1 MGIRDRVPIPLPLPT
16 SPLKGKEQL
25 LPEHRHTMRP
35 NPLKSKLQSGE
46 PGDGLFAFEFFTP
59 GLAQAAQVAGA
70 EFILFDMEHSGAGID
85 TIKQQMA
92 YCRGLDVIPL
102 VRVPTYQ
109 YQFVARAL
117 DVGALGIMVPMVET
131 AQQARDIVTWTQYPP
146 RGRRGA
152 VLGGA
157 HDDYTGGNA
166 REQFDQANQRCLL
179 MVQVE
184 TEVGVANVDEIAAVP
199 GVDCIC
205 TGFLDLSNF
214 LGVPGDFKHPT
225 YLGAIDRIAA
235 AGKKHGKV
243 LATAAPDAAFAKEY
257 VARGF
262 KMVFFGTDVHLLQ
275 SALSERLKAMR

>member
-1 MGIRDRVPIPLPLPT
+1 
-16 SPLKGKEQL
+16 
-25 LPEHRHTMRP
+25 MRS
-35 NPLKSKLQSGE
+35 NPLKTKLQRGE
-46 PGDGLFAFEFFTP
+46 PAYGLFAFEFFTP
-59 GLAQAAQVAGA
+59 GLAQAAQEAGA

-92 YCRGLDVIPL
+92 CCRGLTVVPL

-131 AQQARDIVTWTQYPP
+131 AEQARDIVSWTQYPP

-152 VLGGA
+152 VLGAA
-157 HDDYTGGNA
+157 HDDYTGGSVP
-166 REQFDQANQRCLL
+166 EKFQQANQRCLV

-184 TEVGVANVDEIAAVP
+184 TERGVAHVDEIAAVP

-205 TGFLDLSNF
+205 TGYLDLSNF
-214 LGVPGDFKHPT
+214 LGVPGEFAHPT
-225 YLGAIDRIAA
+225 YLAAIDRIAA
-235 AGKKHGKV
+235 AGKKHRKI
-243 LATAAPDAAFAKEY
+243 LATAAPNEIFAKEY

-262 KMVFFGTDVHLLQ
+262 QMVFFGTDVHLLQ
-275 SALSERLKAMR
+275 SALSQRVKAMREAGDGR